1 MANPVYFKE
10 VQHFR
15 QLWLILLVLFSTVPA
30 IVIVAFVPDEEE
42 IWVKLVVIS
51 ILILT
56 LAMIFIIR
64 LETEIT
70 KEGIRYKFWPFHPK
84 PRMIR
89 YEDIKKIEVRKYE
102 PLSEYGGWGIK
113 GTSKNRAYN
122 VSGTIGIQIELKSGK
137 KLLLG
142 TNKKDEAETI
152 VRRIELS

>member
-15 QLWLILLVLFSTVPA
+15 QLWLILVVLFSTVPA
-30 IVIVAFVPDEEE
+30 IVIVAFVPDDEE

-56 LAMIFIIR
+56 LAMIFVIR

-70 KEGIRYKFWPFHPK
+70 KEGIRYKFWPFHRK

-89 YEDIKKIEVRKYE
+89 YEDIQKIEVRKYE

>member
-1 MANPVYFKE
+1 MSNPVYFKE
-10 VQHFR
+10 VQYFR
-15 QLWLILLVLFSTVPA
+15 QLWLILVLSVSTLPA
-30 IVIVAFVPDEEE
+30 ILLVAFVPDEEE
-42 IWVKLVVIS
+42 IWVKIVVIS
-51 ILILT
+51 ILVLT
-56 LAMIFIIR
+56 MSLIFIIR

-70 KEGIRYKFWPFHPK
+70 KDGIRYKFWPFHPK

-89 YEDIKKIEVRKYE
+89 YDDIQKIEVRKYE

-122 VSGTIGIQIELKSGK
+122 VSGNIGIQIELKSGK

-142 TNKKDEAETI
+142 TNKKEEAETI